1 MDASQIA
8 SLLIFGAVMALIVT
22 EKVHRAIAS
31 LLGAM
36 VILVTRR
43 MEFTTAL
50 HHIDANTLGVL
61 IAMMIFVGIIKES
74 GLFEYLAI
82 KAAKI
87 ARGDPWKIMVALIVV
102 TAVLSAMLDNVTTV
116 LLVGPMTFMICREL
130 HINPVPFLITQIMAS
145 NIGGTATLIG
155 DPPNIMI
162 GSAAS
167 LTFAD
172 FILIDGPIAVIV
184 LAAVVVFFR
193 ILYGRKL
200 KATAENV
207 AAVMALDEKEAI
219 KSTYLFRLSVVMIGV
234 VTVGFCLHGLIHV
247 ESSIIA
253 GCAAVLMALLSG
265 VKFEKV
271 LRDVEWPTIAFF
283 TGLFIVVG
291 YMVETGLIRELAD
304 FLVEATHGKRVAAM
318 LSVLVV
324 SAVVS
329 AILDNIPFTATMIP
343 VLLSMGAA
351 GVDVTPL
358 WWALSLGACFGGN
371 GTLIGAS
378 ANVVLADMASKN
390 GHTIT
395 FASFLKVGVPVTA
408 ISVVLAGVYLLLRF

>member
-1 MDASQIA
+1 
-8 SLLIFGAVMALIVT
+8 
-22 EKVHRAIAS
+22 
-31 LLGAM
+31 
-36 VILVTRR
+36 
-43 MEFTTAL
+43 
-50 HHIDANTLGVL
+50 
-61 IAMMIFVGIIKES
+61 
-74 GLFEYLAI
+74 
-82 KAAKI
+82 
-87 ARGDPWKIMVALIVV
+87 
-102 TAVLSAMLDNVTTV
+102 
-116 LLVGPMTFMICREL
+116 
-130 HINPVPFLITQIMAS
+130 
-145 NIGGTATLIG
+145 
-155 DPPNIMI
+155 
-162 GSAAS
+162 
-167 LTFAD
+167 
-172 FILIDGPIAVIV
+172 
-184 LAAVVVFFR
+184 
-193 ILYGRKL
+193 
-200 KATAENV
+200 
-207 AAVMALDEKEAI
+207 
-219 KSTYLFRLSVVMIGV
+219 
-234 VTVGFCLHGLIHV
+234 
-247 ESSIIA
+247 
-253 GCAAVLMALLSG
+253 MALLSG